1 MLTVEFLTQLKCN
14 LHCLEGY
21 LQRFER
27 EGGRGAYSPELCL
40 KLRIGKIFLS
50 IFCNHFRIF
59 SSIEL
64 NLVPLEINCRFIF
77 IQFHQHVSSSYRSR
91 IATDLA
97 HVGFKL
103 KLKVLILFLIC
114 NLGQTIIRLQDRI

>member
-64 NLVPLEINCRFIF
+64 NLNQINCRFIF

-103 KLKVLILFLIC
+103 ELKVLILFLIC